1 MQNAILIPP
10 FIKEVACTQDGG
22 FLITLYNVK
31 MKSVEKKTEGDGSF
45 WSFCLINGRLAEF
58 NFEIKKGKFYLT
70 YGHCYV
76 KRSEYKTKYE
86 QKMIDKDIKKH
97 RFTFRNGKYRRVG
110 ESTPLP
116 AKHFRIPKKRGKALS
131 LEELRKKLLG

>member
-1 MQNAILIPP
+1 MLIMKNRKP
-10 FIKEVACTQDGG
+10 EDGH
-22 FLITLYNVK
+22 
-31 MKSVEKKTEGDGSF
+31 F

-58 NFEIKKGKFYLT
+58 SFEIKKGKFYLT

-86 QKMIDKDIKKH
+86 QKMIDKDIKKY
-97 RFTFRNGKYRRVG
+97 RFTFRNKKYRRVG

-116 AKHFRIPKKRGKALS
+116 AKHFRIPKKRRKALS

>member
-1 MQNAILIPP
+1 
-10 FIKEVACTQDGG
+10 
-22 FLITLYNVK
+22 
-31 MKSVEKKTEGDGSF
+31 MKKQTEKDGSF
-45 WSFCLINGRLAEF
+45 WSFGLINGRLAEF
-58 NFEIKKGKFYLT
+58 SFEIKRGKFFLT

-97 RFTFRNGKYRRVG
+97 RFTFRNGKYRKVG

-116 AKHFRIPKKRGKALS
+116 VIRFRRPKKRGKGLS
-131 LEELRKKLLG
+131 FEELRKKLLG